1 VSACKFDSLQHIIFS
16 GVTGTVLQCRMY
28 YPSICIYLSLYICI
42 CISTSLVFVSC
53 KHIFVI
59 CIIYRHAPNTQAQ
72 SSIEAAQSTPP
83 ISSRLRAQHNM
94 AVESRT
100 AAKEFE
106 KIQCAAA
113 KDLEK
118 EKKQALKVRQVID
131 MATCNETTHLYIVY
145 IYMI

>member
-1 VSACKFDSLQHIIFS
+1 MEQQCIRLIQLTIAQLHRFVIVSACKFDSLQHSFFS
-16 GVTGTVLQCRMY
+16 GFTGTVSQCRMY
-28 YPSICIYLSLYICI
+28 YPSIYIYLYIYICIYICI

-53 KHIFVI
+53 NHVFVI
-59 CIIYRHAPNTQAQ
+59 CIIYRHEPNTQAQ

-118 EKKQALKVRQVID
+118 EKNK
-131 MATCNETTHLYIVY
+131 H
-145 IYMI
+145 